1 MDISARLAD
10 LRLPPLPEP
19 LPATVIDSHTH
30 LDSTREYSGLPVDLN
45 IQAAASVGVTQLV
58 EVGCDVPSSRIAVE
72 LASQYPQVVA
82 AVAMHPN
89 DAARSTQLDDDIAAI
104 DALAGAGHNVRAIGE
119 TGLDHY
125 RTTDPQQ
132 HAAQERSFVAHI
144 EMARRHGK
152 TLVIHHRD
160 AHQDLLRV
168 LGEQQLPERTVMHCF
183 SGDAD
188 FARACLAH
196 DEAGRGMWLSFPG
209 VVTYKNAG
217 YLSDALR
224 VTPRERILVET
235 DAPYLTPVPARG
247 KANAPYLVPYT
258 LRFMADV
265 LGADLADLCNQV
277 RTNTQDAFGGP
288 WGDEM
293 SGDAHA

>member
-1 MDISARLAD
+1 MDPMDIPARLAE
-10 LRLPPLPEP
+10 LKLPLLPEP
-19 LPATVIDSHTH
+19 LPSPVVDSHTH
-30 LDSTREYSGLPVDLN
+30 LNSTREYSGLDVELN
-45 IQAAASVGVTQLV
+45 LAAAAAVGVDRVV
-58 EVGCDVPSSRIAVE
+58 EVGCDVASSRIAVE
-72 LASQYPQVVA
+72 LAGQYPQVVA

-89 DAARSTQLDDDIAAI
+89 DAARSETLDADLEAI
-104 DALAGAGHNVRAIGE
+104 DALAAAGSHVRALGE

-125 RTTDPQQ
+125 RTTDEAL
-132 HAAQERSFVAHI
+132 HAKQERSFVAHI

-160 AHQDLLRV
+160 AHADLVRV

-196 DEAGRGMWLSFPG
+196 DDAEHGMWLSFPG
-209 VVTYKNAG
+209 VVTYKNAP
-217 YLSDALR
+217 YLSEALR
-224 VTPRERILVET
+224 ATPRERILVET

-247 KANAPYLVPYT
+247 KANAPYLVPHT

-265 LGADLADLCNQV
+265 LDADLAELCRQV
-277 RTNTQDAFGGP
+277 RNNTFEAFGAS
-288 WGDEM
+288 WGED
-293 SGDAHA
+293 DTNA